1 MKLVIVSGRSGSGKS
16 TALHQLEDLGYYCV
30 DNLPVALLPE
40 LVNAFRDSDEGRP
53 PLLAVGIDARNR
65 SQDLSRYDQIAR
77 TLRSQGCDPEVVY
90 LDARDDILLSRF
102 SSTRRRHPLS
112 NDHRSLEEAIAYERE
127 LLDPLASH
135 AHLRLDSSAL
145 SVHDLRETLRN
156 RLASGDIRSQTI
168 LIESFAFKH
177 GVPLDA
183 DLVFDVRCLPNPHWD
198 PELRDLTGLD
208 QGVRDFLGGQV
219 PVEALYEDI
228 HRFLL
233 RWIPELQ
240 SSDRSYVTVAIGCT
254 GGQHRSVYMVERLA
268 AAMAG
273 NFPALQLRHR
283 ELQRKSSSR

>member
-40 LVNAFRDSDEGRP
+40 LVNSFRKSDEGRP
-53 PLLAVGIDARNR
+53 LLLAVGIDARNR
-65 SQDLSRYDQIAR
+65 TQDLSRYDQIAQ
-77 TLRSQGCDPEVVY
+77 TLREQGCDPEIVY

-112 NDHRSLEEAIAYERE
+112 NDQRSLEEAIAYERQ

-145 SVHDLRETLRN
+145 SVHDLRETLRE
-156 RLASGDIRSQTI
+156 RLGAGNAHRQTV

-198 PELRDLTGLD
+198 LQLRDLTGLD
-208 QGVRDFLGGQV
+208 QGVNAFLTGQE
-219 PVEALYEDI
+219 PVEALYADI
-228 HRFLL
+228 QRFLL

-254 GGQHRSVYMVERLA
+254 GGQHRSVYMVERLGKA
-268 AAMAG
+268 FG
-273 NFPALQLRHR
+273 DSLGSLQIRHR